1 MNKEVVRILPLSL
14 IWICGVLVL
23 GHTAMV
29 EMLISKT
36 KAWEDDRGIPFMF
49 DGVHL
54 LFIGLA
60 SSSYHLQLYLETGGC
75 LINSLTIHM
84 YW

>member
-1 MNKEVVRILPLSL
+1 MNKEDVRILPLSL
-14 IWICGVLVL
+14 IWICGLLVL

-54 LFIGLA
+54 LSIGLA
-60 SSSYHLQLYLETGGC
+60 SSSYCLQLFLGTGCC
-75 LINSLTIHM
+75 LI
-84 YW
+84 

>member
-1 MNKEVVRILPLSL
+1 VNKDVRILPLSL

>member
-1 MNKEVVRILPLSL
+1 M
-14 IWICGVLVL
+14 L

-54 LFIGLA
+54 LSIGFLP
-60 SSSYHLQLYLETGGC
+60 
-75 LINSLTIHM
+75 TIFN
-84 YW
+84 YFWKQAAA

>member
-1 MNKEVVRILPLSL
+1 M
-14 IWICGVLVL
+14 L

-54 LFIGLA
+54 LSIGLFLP
-60 SSSYHLQLYLETGGC
+60 SSIIFGNRLLLD
-75 LINSLTIHM
+75 
-84 YW
+84 

>member
-1 MNKEVVRILPLSL
+1 MNKDVRILPLSL